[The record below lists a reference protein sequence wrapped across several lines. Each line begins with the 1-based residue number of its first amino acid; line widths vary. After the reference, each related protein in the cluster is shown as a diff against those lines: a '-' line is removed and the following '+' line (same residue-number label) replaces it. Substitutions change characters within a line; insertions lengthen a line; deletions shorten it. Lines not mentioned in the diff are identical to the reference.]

1 MEEED
6 RSSRSKSHDDDDDD
20 QKNSRKRKDTDTKLM
35 SAISFI
41 EAYHQEAHHDHHQKF
56 LIL

>member
-1 MEEED
+1 MEKED

-35 SAISFI
+35 LIGQRFLLLKLIIKRLTVIIIKSF
-41 EAYHQEAHHDHHQKF
+41 
-56 LIL
+56 